1 MVRAAVYAR
10 ISSDDGSALGV
21 SRQVEDCRKLADGLG
36 WEVAE
41 EYIDNDVSAFSGKR
55 RPAYERMLADL
66 VDGFR
71 DAVLVYHPDRLT
83 RRPLEL
89 EKFLEVIGKAGVAQV
104 RFAAGGSLDMGTGD
118 GLLVLRMMAAVA
130 ANESET
136 KSRRLR
142 RKHEQIAAE
151 GRPGGGSVRPFG
163 FESDRVT
170 VIPAEAEVVRQI
182 VARFLAGESVLAIG
196 RWLEEEG
203 VRTVTGKTWRTTSV
217 RTMLASARIAGLRAH
232 RGEVVGPAVWE
243 AIITPADRDRVL
255 ARMEQLKTSGRRSPR
270 RYLLSGMLRCGKCD
284 HRLYSSA
291 RKESRRYVC
300 KNGPDHGGCG
310 RLTIVAAPVEELVT
324 AMVLYR
330 LDTHELEA
338 ALTGKAREDVA
349 AAELSDALA
358 GDRAQLDELA
368 GLYADKTI
376 GVREWVAARK
386 PIEGRIEETER
397 RLGRL
402 TRTDALAGL
411 VGNGAQLA
419 NSWGSLNLTRQAAII
434 KAVVD
439 QVTIAPGAQGA
450 TTVDPGRVQ
459 INWRL

>member
-1 MVRAAVYAR
+1 M
-10 ISSDDGSALGV
+10 
-21 SRQVEDCRKLADGLG
+21 EDCRKLADGLQ

-170 VIPAEAEVVRQI
+170 VIPVEAEVVRQI
-182 VARFLAGESVLAIG
+182 VARFLTGESVLSIA

-232 RGEVVGPAVWE
+232 RGRWS
-243 AIITPADRDRVL
+243 
-255 ARMEQLKTSGRRSPR
+255 ARRCGRRSSPR
-270 RYLLSGMLRCGKCD
+270 LIGIGCWPGW
-284 HRLYSSA
+284 SS
-291 RKESRRYVC
+291 SRRRGDGRPAGIC
-300 KNGPDHGGCG
+300 CQACCGAGSATTGCT
-310 RLTIVAAPVEELVT
+310 RRP
-324 AMVLYR
+324 
-330 LDTHELEA
+330 
-338 ALTGKAREDVA
+338 AR
-349 AAELSDALA
+349 SPA
-358 GDRAQLDELA
+358 GT
-368 GLYADKTI
+368 YART
-376 GVREWVAARK
+376 
-386 PIEGRIEETER
+386 GRIM
-397 RLGRL
+397 
-402 TRTDALAGL
+402 AG
-411 VGNGAQLA
+411 VAG
-419 NSWGSLNLTRQAAII
+419 
-434 KAVVD
+434 
-439 QVTIAPGAQGA
+439 
-450 TTVDPGRVQ
+450 
-459 INWRL
+459 